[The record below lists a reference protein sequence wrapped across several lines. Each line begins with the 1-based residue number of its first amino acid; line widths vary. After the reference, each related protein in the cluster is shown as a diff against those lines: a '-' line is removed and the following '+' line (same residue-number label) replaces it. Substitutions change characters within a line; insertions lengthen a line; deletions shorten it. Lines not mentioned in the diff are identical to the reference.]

1 MTMRAAPRHLLV
13 AVLLSAA
20 LLVLLP
26 STASANPLVNAPVV
40 SSTGAMTEPQPSDP
54 RAMRYLKDMTIGSA
68 FQISFSCDSTDQ
80 AFCTKAE
87 GAVQRAAQRIASEF
101 KFRRIVTASLSM
113 FLPCGTTTPDIKTC
127 PDYATLGFALST
139 ARIPVIHKD
148 DGLTYLYPSPL
159 LKQLDLPGV
168 AEGQVPWPQYDIL
181 SQFNALKP
189 WWFAS
194 DSKEMPKE
202 QRDLEM
208 VVTHELLHGLGFGDD
223 LAMSVLLT
231 STKSGNMLF
240 PYYDSYAPNLVLP
253 PLRTADTMPHN
264 GGVFYQFTAPSVWNR
279 FTFLDNRPLLEYY
292 KVFNDSFNGLVKSNS
307 PILQKAPANDTKSVG
322 YTIDSVFAALQKDEK
337 VLTLMSAM
345 YTLGTTAN
353 KLEFRIDAWPP
364 GSILNGKI
372 VLETGFNP
380 LMDGSSI
387 VHTAMSANATVEF
400 LMIADQ
406 AQRSFPG
413 AIAATKAPSSGIGP
427 LTKQVMLAMGYT
439 AADAKDFTSRKDV
452 AMVDPRVLSL
462 SQGTTK
468 TVSSSAAVR
477 DAQGLVLV
485 STVMAVLLAV
495 TAAWF

>member
-1 MTMRAAPRHLLV
+1 MTKRAALRHLLV

-26 STASANPLVNAPVV
+26 STATANPLVNAPDV
-40 SSTGAMTEPQPSDP
+40 SSAGAMTDPQRSDP

-68 FQISFSCDSTDQ
+68 FQISFACDSTDQ
-80 AFCTKAE
+80 AFCAKAE

-139 ARIPVIHKD
+139 SRIPVIHKD

-208 VVTHELLHGLGFGDD
+208 VVTHELFHGLGFGDD

-231 STKSGNMLF
+231 SKAGDMLF
-240 PYYDSYAPNLVLP
+240 PYYDSYAPDLVLP

-264 GGVFYQFTAPSVWNR
+264 GEVFYQFTAPSVWNR
-279 FTFLDNRPLLEYY
+279 FTFLDNRPLLEYS

-307 PILQKAPANDTKSVG
+307 PILKPAQTNGTKSVG
-322 YTIDSVFAALQKDEK
+322 YTIDSVFAALEKDEK
-337 VLTLMSAM
+337 VLTLMKAM
-345 YTLGTTAN
+345 HTLGTTAN

-364 GSILNGKI
+364 GSSLNVKI
-372 VLETGFNP
+372 VLETGFDP

-387 VHTAMSANATVEF
+387 VHTAMAANTTVEF
-400 LMIADQ
+400 LMVADQ

-462 SQGTTK
+462 SQGTAK
-468 TVSSSAAVR
+468 AASSSAAVHDVR
-477 DAQGLVLV
+477 GPV
-485 STVMAVLLAV
+485 VMTAIVAVLLAV

>member
-1 MTMRAAPRHLLV
+1 MIKRSAPRHLFV

-20 LLVLLP
+20 LLVLMP
-26 STASANPLVNAPVV
+26 STATATPLVNAPVV
-40 SSTGAMTEPQPSDP
+40 SSTGAMMEPQPSDP
-54 RAMRYLKDMTIGSA
+54 RAMRYLKDITIGSA

-127 PDYATLGFALST
+127 PDYATLGFALGTS
-139 ARIPVIHKD
+139 RIPVIHKD

-231 STKSGNMLF
+231 SKDGNMLF
-240 PYYDSYAPNLVLP
+240 PYYDSYAPDLVLP
-253 PLRTADTMPHN
+253 PLRTVDTMPHN
-264 GGVFYQFTAPSVWNR
+264 GDVFYRFTPPSVWNR

-292 KVFNDSFNGLVKSNS
+292 KVFNETFNGLVQSNS
-307 PILQKAPANDTKSVG
+307 PILKPAPANDTKQVG
-322 YTIDSVFAALQKDEK
+322 YTTDSVFAALEKDEK
-337 VLTLMSAM
+337 VMTLMQAM
-345 YTLGTTAN
+345 YTFGTTPN
-353 KLEFRIDAWPP
+353 KLEFRLGAWPP
-364 GSILNGKI
+364 GSSLSDKI
-372 VLETGFNP
+372 VLETGFDP

-387 VHTAMSANATVEF
+387 VHTAMAANTTVEF
-400 LMIADQ
+400 LMVADQ

-413 AIAATKAPSSGIGP
+413 AIAATKAPSTGIGP
-427 LTKQVMLAMGYT
+427 LTKQAMLAMGYT

-452 AMVDPRVLSL
+452 AMVDPRVLRS
-462 SQGTTK
+462 SEGTTK
-468 TVSSSAAVR
+468 AASSSAAAR
-477 DAQGLVLV
+477 DAQGLAVV
-485 STVMAVLLAV
+485 STILGMLLAV
-495 TAAWF
+495 TGAWL